1 MYPGVDGQECAPVS
15 MLGFQLGHNVLT
27 PASVKVWKQSYH
39 CQGVVRGLQ
48 EVVRRLSGGCQE
60 IVRGL
65 SGGCQGGCQE
75 VVRGLSGGCQGV
87 VRGLSGGC
95 QEVVRGLSGGCQE
108 VVRRLAGDCQGVVRG
123 LSEGVGETKKGLPL
137 REARSKEELCNPL
150 PLEILPSL
158 LKCLWQH

>member
-39 CQGVVRGLQ
+39 CQEL
-48 EVVRRLSGGCQE
+48 
-60 IVRGL
+60 
-65 SGGCQGGCQE
+65 
-75 VVRGLSGGCQGV
+75 VRGLSGGCQGV
-87 VRGLSGGC
+87 VRRLSGGC
-95 QEVVRGLSGGCQE
+95 QGVVRRLSGGCQGIVRGLSGGCQ
-108 VVRRLAGDCQGVVRG
+108 GIVRG

-150 PLEILPSL
+150 LLEILPSL